1 MPYQIKMT
9 EERKQMFRDM
19 GHEESDMRQLSEAL
33 KRTKYKISS
42 REEGRTTPISAVQ
55 ALEILGEKKFL
66 SGISRSAYHY
76 TAARET
82 EDGKFVVYF
91 DSSMLFR

>member
-1 MPYQIKMT
+1 MAYQIKMT

-19 GHEESDMRQLSEAL
+19 GHEEGDMRQLSEAL
-33 KRTKYKISS
+33 RRTKYKVSN
-42 REEGRTTPISAVQ
+42 REDDRTTPISAVQ

-76 TAARET
+76 TSARET
-82 EDGKFVVYF
+82 EDGEFVVYF

>member
-9 EERKQMFRDM
+9 EERKQMFRDT
-19 GHEESDMRQLSEAL
+19 GHEEGDMRQLSEAL
-33 KRTKYKISS
+33 RRTKYKVSN
-42 REEGRTTPISAVQ
+42 REDDRTTPISAVQ

-82 EDGKFVVYF
+82 EDGEFVVYF

>member
-19 GHEESDMRQLSEAL
+19 GHEEGDMRQLSEAL
-33 KRTKYKISS
+33 RRTKYKVSN
-42 REEGRTTPISAVQ
+42 RGDDRTTPISAAQ

-82 EDGKFVVYF
+82 EDGEFVVYF

>member
-1 MPYQIKMT
+1 MAYQIEMT
-9 EERKQMFRDM
+9 EERKKIFRDM
-19 GHEESDMRQLSEAL
+19 GHEEGDMRQLSQAL
-33 KRTKYKISS
+33 KRTKYKVSS
-42 REEGRTTPISAVQ
+42 REEGKTTSISAVQ

-82 EDGKFVVYF
+82 EDGEFVVYF

>member
-1 MPYQIKMT
+1 MAYQIEMT
-9 EERKQMFRDM
+9 EERKKIFRDM
-19 GHEESDMRQLSEAL
+19 GQ
-33 KRTKYKISS
+33 
-42 REEGRTTPISAVQ
+42 AVQ

-82 EDGKFVVYF
+82 EDGEFVVYF
-91 DSSMLFR
+91 DSSVLFR